1 MLCRMGISHLLA
13 VLLLVSHV
21 SADIYP
27 NGYDVVTCDPPPNNG
42 GKFVIIAVNFKEK
55 HL

>member
-1 MLCRMGISHLLA
+1 MGISHLLA
-13 VLLLVSHV
+13 VLFLVSHV
-21 SADIYP
+21 SAVYP

-42 GKFVIIAVNFKEK
+42 GKFVIINANFKEK